1 MKYEAIRLKF
11 RKLYIKNT
19 YKMRKKKLKNREF
32 TIISNNCWGGFVYQ
46 SYGLEYSSPTVGL
59 FFEANDYIKFVK
71 NLKKYIS
78 MDLKFINPKETKL
91 YGIKNINYPV
101 GRLGDIDI
109 YFMHYKTE
117 KDAKEK
123 WERRCKRINWNKI
136 LYKFSNQNLCTIENI
151 KEFMN
156 LNLKNKIC
164 FVNKKELAVS
174 ETIYVRQLMKTED
187 ILASYEPYGKNKYF
201 NLNKI
206 LNQML

>member
-1 MKYEAIRLKF
+1 MKYEAIRLKL

-19 YKMRKKKLKNREF
+19 YKMRKKKIKNREF

-46 SYGLEYSSPTVGL
+46 SYGLEYSSPTIGL
-59 FFEANDYIKFVK
+59 FFEASDYIKFVK

-78 MDLKFINPKETKL
+78 MDLKFINPKEAKL
-91 YGIKNINYPV
+91 YGIKNINFPV

-123 WERRCKRINWNKI
+123 WERRCKRINWDKI

-151 KEFMN
+151 KEFMD

-164 FVNKKELAVS
+164 FVNKKELAVGG
-174 ETIYVRQLMKTED
+174 TIYVRQLMKTDD

-201 NLNKI
+201 DLNKI